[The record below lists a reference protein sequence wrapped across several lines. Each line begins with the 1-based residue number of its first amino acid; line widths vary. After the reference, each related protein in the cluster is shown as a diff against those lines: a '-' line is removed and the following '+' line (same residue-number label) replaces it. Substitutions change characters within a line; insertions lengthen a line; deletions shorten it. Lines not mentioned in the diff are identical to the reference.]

1 MSLVRVKSQF
11 CNGISQ
17 YGRCSTNSAC
27 ACYHIAGA
35 TDIGICADEVV
46 NCAELVACEHS
57 SNLCYDR
64 NHRCVHHPQCH
75 NLPVCYPVPSFNR
88 QLCPPIPTMN
98 NTTISTIPIITATTT
113 TTTTTATQQ
122 LGDKNGT
129 IVAGGNGDG
138 VGLNQFKWPTY
149 IFVDQQETVYVS
161 DTDNHRVMKWNKG
174 AKEGIVVA
182 GGQGHGKTLTQLWNP
197 NGLFHPPSATVIRRR
212 RVIESIYIDVQQK
225 KNIFKKFI
233 DLFYGTQPSMIYE
246 LGLKFLYVYD
256 GLFNYREGHMV
267 NVDCQLDEHGPQLT
281 LIFNYKNQ
289 LTFVQV

>member
-1 MSLVRVKSQF
+1 MMFSTVVHCFVFVLFSLTVRVKSQF

-46 NCAELVACEHS
+46 NCSELVACEHS

-122 LGDKNGT
+122 LVFPNISVDARWAQNGVT
-129 IVAGGNGDG
+129 IAGTSGGG
-138 VGLNQFKWPTY
+138 RGLDQLNLPRGL
-149 IFVDQQETVYVS
+149 FVDDNQTIIIA
-161 DTDNHRVMKWNKG
+161 DTDNHRIVQWKMNDTKG
-174 AKEGIVVA
+174 QVVA
-182 GGQGHGKTLTQLWNP
+182 GNRG
-197 NGLFHPPSATVIRRR
+197 
-212 RVIESIYIDVQQK
+212 
-225 KNIFKKFI
+225 
-233 DLFYGTQPSMIYE
+233 
-246 LGLKFLYVYD
+246 
-256 GLFNYREGHMV
+256 
-267 NVDCQLDEHGPQLT
+267 
-281 LIFNYKNQ
+281 
-289 LTFVQV
+289 

>member
-46 NCAELVACEHS
+46 NCSELVACEHS

-98 NTTISTIPIITATTT
+98 NTTISTIPITTATTT

-122 LGDKNGT
+122 LGK
-129 IVAGGNGDG
+129 
-138 VGLNQFKWPTY
+138 
-149 IFVDQQETVYVS
+149 
-161 DTDNHRVMKWNKG
+161 H
-174 AKEGIVVA
+174 
-182 GGQGHGKTLTQLWNP
+182 
-197 NGLFHPPSATVIRRR
+197 
-212 RVIESIYIDVQQK
+212 
-225 KNIFKKFI
+225 
-233 DLFYGTQPSMIYE
+233 
-246 LGLKFLYVYD
+246 
-256 GLFNYREGHMV
+256 
-267 NVDCQLDEHGPQLT
+267 
-281 LIFNYKNQ
+281 
-289 LTFVQV
+289 